1 MTKSTDYFIRNER
14 EAKFASLT
22 DALAKQ
28 FSKRASK
35 YDDEGSFPF
44 ENFEELKNA
53 GYLKTT
59 VPKEYGGG
67 EASLYE
73 MVLMQERLA
82 RGDGSTALAVGW
94 HVGLMLS
101 LRINRPWPEPVYTA
115 FCKKVVDD
123 GEMLNSFASEPASG
137 SPSRGG
143 KPETIARKT
152 KDGWLITG
160 RKTFSTLSPI
170 LNYFVVSASIEG
182 EESTGRF
189 LVRKSDRVHIDETWN
204 SLGMRATGSHD
215 VILDEAFVAENGLIE
230 HDVPGKK
237 DTYAARPGLAI
248 AYSCLLYRNCPCRKR
263 FCCSICS

>member
-1 MTKSTDYFIRNER
+1 
-14 EAKFASLT
+14 
-22 DALAKQ
+22 
-28 FSKRASK
+28 
-35 YDDEGSFPF
+35 
-44 ENFEELKNA
+44 
-53 GYLKTT
+53 
-59 VPKEYGGG
+59 
-67 EASLYE
+67 
-73 MVLMQERLA
+73 MQERLA
-82 RGDGSTALAVGW
+82 KGDGSTALAVGW

-101 LRINRPWPEPVYTA
+101 LRINRPWPEPVYAA

-237 DTYAARPGLAI
+237 HIRSKTRAGYCIFPLATSELLMPQEI
-248 AYSCLLYRNCPCRKR
+248 LLFNMRVIINRLAYKAQLLSCLIFN
-263 FCCSICS
+263 